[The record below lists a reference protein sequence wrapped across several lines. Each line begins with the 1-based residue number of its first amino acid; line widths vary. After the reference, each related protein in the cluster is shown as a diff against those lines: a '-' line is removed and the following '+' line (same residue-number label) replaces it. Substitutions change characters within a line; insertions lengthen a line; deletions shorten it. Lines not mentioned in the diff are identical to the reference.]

1 MRGTGEV
8 LPRINPE
15 FTVHTPQWKSSG
27 QRNSF
32 YYLKILKNGTQ
43 KTKENTKSDDTKII
57 VLTQTRVCNKVLFSD
72 QKDYPAIDRSVYSN
86 V

>member
-1 MRGTGEV
+1 MISAYLVSSSKITTCII
-8 LPRINPE
+8 LINA
-15 FTVHTPQWKSSG
+15 FLSVVHCHA
-27 QRNSF
+27 R
-32 YYLKILKNGTQ
+32 YLKILKNGTQ
-43 KTKENTKSDDTKII
+43 KIKENTKSDDTKII